1 VVCYVSPVAFQPI
14 ENLLMSVFEKGET
27 PLFVILDRITDVRNL
42 GAIAR
47 SAECAGAHGL
57 IIPEKGGAP
66 VSADAL
72 KTSAGALATL
82 PVHRSSNL
90 KTTIDYLKSSG
101 LIIVAASEKG
111 DMPYYNASFQGPMAL
126 IMGSEEDGVS
136 PEYLKR
142 CDQVVSIPMRGTI
155 GSLNVSVA
163 TGILLF
169 EILKQQTANL

>member
-1 VVCYVSPVAFQPI
+1 
-14 ENLLMSVFEKGET
+14 
-27 PLFVILDRITDVRNL
+27 
-42 GAIAR
+42 
-47 SAECAGAHGL
+47 
-57 IIPEKGGAP
+57 
-66 VSADAL
+66 
-72 KTSAGALATL
+72 
-82 PVHRSSNL
+82 
-90 KTTIDYLKSSG
+90 
-101 LIIVAASEKG
+101 
-111 DMPYYNASFQGPMAL
+111 MPYYNASFQGPMAL